1 MKKLIWKLEICE
13 TGYVIVLTRFG
24 KCLVKILS
32 LFARDKYYI
41 YRVDQ
46 IKTYTIDKQKAWDK
60 L

>member
-24 KCLVKILS
+24 KYLVKILS
-32 LFARDKYYI
+32 LFTRDKYYM

-60 L
+60 I

>member
-13 TGYVIVLTRFG
+13 TGYVIVLTIFG

-32 LFARDKYYI
+32 LFTRDKYYM

-60 L
+60 I